1 MNFSIFKKI
10 NKNVKIIVVISKH
23 NQFTKILR
31 KIFNKKKL
39 TDIKSTF
46 NEQIDIINKETI
58 VQKKKN
64 YF

>member
-1 MNFSIFKKI
+1 
-10 NKNVKIIVVISKH
+10 VVISKH

>member
-1 MNFSIFKKI
+1 MNFLIFKKI

-39 TDIKSTF
+39 TDIKSTL